1 MSLKPQT
8 PRKPRKIDRF
18 LNIFRCH
25 SPTSYPSSIPTQSL
39 VPDNPT
45 SHHSLSEYAVPQLP
59 AQVDQPILGS
69 CSTPGRPSPPII
81 ASVNHQKT
89 SDIGET
95 AIQVVKESLNIVAR
109 MSDAFPPLK
118 TVATGLVEIF
128 DRIDV
133 SLLFSNF
140 MSMMRKPVM

>member
-1 MSLKPQT
+1 MSSKPQT
-8 PRKPRKIDRF
+8 PRKRLTERF
-18 LNIFRCH
+18 FNIFR
-25 SPTSYPSSIPTQSL
+25 SRSLSSHPLPISTQSPVL
-39 VPDNPT
+39 DDLNN
-45 SHHSLSEYAVPQLP
+45 HQSLSEHAVPH
-59 AQVDQPILGS
+59 AQVEPVPGS
-69 CSTPGRPSPPII
+69 CSTPDRPPPPINVP
-81 ASVNHQKT
+81 VNHQKT
-89 SDIGET
+89 SNIGET

-109 MSDAFPPLK
+109 MSDAFPPMK